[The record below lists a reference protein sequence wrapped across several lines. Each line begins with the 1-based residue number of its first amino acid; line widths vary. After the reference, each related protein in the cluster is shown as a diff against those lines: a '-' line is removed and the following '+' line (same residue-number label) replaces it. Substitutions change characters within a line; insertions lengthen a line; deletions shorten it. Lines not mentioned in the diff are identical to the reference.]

1 MSISN
6 SDKPAMTDEVRDNMR
21 ESERQWTESSA
32 LHTYVAHKTENHE
45 QATELAFA
53 IMDLVSAKQA
63 KWEMTKYAIRWRNL
77 EV

>member
-1 MSISN
+1 MDIVELINADVSEEQKECISK
-6 SDKPAMTDEVRDNMR
+6 SK
-21 ESERQWTESSA
+21 ESWAESTA
-32 LHTYVAHKTENHE
+32 LHDYVNFKTENHE